1 MIDIQDKSKCCGCY
15 ACYSICPTNAIK
27 MERDEKGFEYP
38 VVIKEKCINCGL
50 CEKACPILKNNIND
64 KNNNFPIAYA
74 CKNKNEEI
82 RLKSSSGGIFTL
94 IAKSIIDLGGI
105 VFGAGFD
112 EKYNVVHSYITN
124 ESEISRFRGSKYVQ
138 STIGNMYKKAKE
150 FLDEGKYVLFTGT
163 PCQIEG
169 LKTYLKKE
177 YDKLYTQDIICHGV
191 PSPKVWNK
199 YINEMNRKYDGNI
212 KEINFRKKDI
222 KGWNLYQLS
231 MKYDNDEYLQIHK
244 NDPYMQAFLRDA
256 ILRESCYNCKF
267 KKKNRISD
275 ITLAD
280 FWGIKNIKPE
290 LDDDKGT
297 SLVIINSQKGQ
308 ELMDKIKKLIEV
320 EKVNF
325 EEAIK
330 YNPSMLNSVQMPSG
344 RDKFFENLDKDI
356 EISELVSQYATLPN
370 RIQRI
375 LRKIKKLIV
384 DKKGEKV

>member
-1 MIDIQDKSKCCGCY
+1 MIDIQDKSKCCGCH
-15 ACYSICPTNAIK
+15 ACYNICPKNAII
-27 MERDEKGFEYP
+27 MESDKKGFKYP

-50 CEKACPILKNNIND
+50 CEKVCPMLKD
-64 KNNNFPIAYA
+64 KVDDRDMDFPIAYA

-82 RLKSSSGGIFTL
+82 RLKSSSGGVFTL
-94 IAKSIIDLGGI
+94 IAKSILDMNGV
-105 VFGAGFD
+105 VFGVGFD

-124 ESEISRFRGSKYVQ
+124 EAEISRFRGSKYVQ
-138 STIGNMYKKAKE
+138 STIGYMYKKVKE

-169 LKTYLKKE
+169 LKTYLINE

-199 YINEMNRKYDGNI
+199 YINEMNQKYDGNI
-212 KEINFRKKDI
+212 KEINFRKKDNT
-222 KGWNLYQLS
+222 GWNLYQLS
-231 MKYDNDEYLQIHK
+231 MKYDNNEYLQIHK

-256 ILRESCYNCKF
+256 SLRDSCYNCEF

-297 SLVIINSQKGQ
+297 SLVIVNSEKGK
-308 ELMDKIKKLIEV
+308 ELMNKIKNSVEV
-320 EKVNF
+320 GKVNF

-344 RDKFFENLDKDI
+344 REKFFENLDKDI
-356 EISELVSQYATLPN
+356 CLSELVNKYAPLPN
-370 RIQRI
+370 IVQRVLRKIQRI
-375 LRKIKKLIV
+375 IKKLI
-384 DKKGEKV
+384 

>member
-1 MIDIQDKSKCCGCY
+1 MIDIQDKSKCCGCHS
-15 ACYSICPTNAIK
+15 CYNICPKNAII
-27 MERDEKGFEYP
+27 MESDKKGFRYP

-50 CEKACPILKNNIND
+50 CEEACPILKD
-64 KNNNFPIAYA
+64 KVDNKKMDLPIAYA
-74 CKNKNEEI
+74 CKNKNEKI
-82 RLKSSSGGIFTL
+82 RLKSSSGGVFTL
-94 IAKSIIDLGGI
+94 IAKSILDMNG
-105 VFGAGFD
+105 VAFGAGFD

-222 KGWNLYQLS
+222 TGWNLFQLS
-231 MKYDNDEYLQIHK
+231 MKYDNNEYLQIYK
-244 NDPYMQAFLRDA
+244 DDPYMQAFLRNA
-256 ILRESCYNCKF
+256 ILRDSCYNCKF

-290 LDDDKGT
+290 FDDDKGT

-308 ELMDKIKKLIEV
+308 ELMDKIKKIVEV
-320 EKVNF
+320 EMVNF

-330 YNPSMLNSVQMPSG
+330 YNPSMLNSAQMPSG

-356 EISELVSQYATLPN
+356 EISELVNKYAALPN
-370 RIQRI
+370 RAQRI
-375 LRKIKKLIV
+375 LRRIKVYIIKRL
-384 DKKGEKV
+384 KGV